1 MPGRPGALAA
11 RSRGSEPT
19 RVALALGSGGARGY
33 AHIGVIEALRARGYD
48 IVGIAGSSMGALVG
62 GLQAAGRLDEFA
74 DWAKSLTQ
82 WTILRLLDPSISAA
96 GVMRA
101 EKILDAVRDILG
113 PVSIEQ
119 LPIPYTAV
127 ATDLLAGKSVW
138 FQRGPVD
145 EAIRASIA
153 IPGVIAPHE
162 VGGRLL
168 ADGGILDP
176 LPIAPIAAVNA
187 DLTIA
192 VSLSGSEVGRIGD
205 DRDPESGATVEWLN
219 RMVRSTS
226 ALLDTAAARSLLD
239 RPTARALLSRF
250 GADTWPEDANGEPSQ
265 SGEDGLD
272 DMEGTPEVP
281 RLGSFEVMN
290 RTIDIA
296 QSALARHTLAAYP
309 PDLLIE
315 VPRST
320 CRGLEFHRA
329 VEVIAAGRALA
340 NRALDA
346 LPAIAVPAGLTA
358 YVLPLRLQ
366 SIGKAFDEATILR
379 APHPI
384 ETAANFT
391 AK

>member
-1 MPGRPGALAA
+1 MPGRPGAVAA
-11 RSRGSEPT
+11 RSRGSAPT

-33 AHIGVIEALRARGYD
+33 AHIGVIEALRTRGYD

-82 WTILRLLDPSISAA
+82 RTILRLLDPSISAA

-119 LPIPYTAV
+119 LSVPYTAV

-239 RPTARALLSRF
+239 RPTARAVLSRF
-250 GADTWPEDANGEPSQ
+250 GTDTWSEELDPSDPERPEPEQ
-265 SGEDGLD
+265 D
-272 DMEGTPEVP
+272 DTPQVP
-281 RLGSFEVMN
+281 RLGGFEVMN

-296 QSALARHTLAAYP
+296 QSALARHALAAHP
-309 PDLLIE
+309 PDVLIE

-320 CRGLEFHRA
+320 CRTLEFHRA

-346 LPAIAVPAGLTA
+346 LEAEEGRTAAPAIE
-358 YVLPLRLQ
+358 
-366 SIGKAFDEATILR
+366 D
-379 APHPI
+379 
-384 ETAANFT
+384 
-391 AK
+391 